1 MSAKDCP
8 AIMEPSYTL
17 HFTREGYQTLGES
30 YAAKMLELLKAQEVA
45 SDTAT
50 NDTAKVDSV
59 ITDSVKTDS
68 SAQDSTIAI
77 KSLSSIRAMES
88 NEPKLYFDNKEQA
101 LFVRVKKNGREFR
114 YRVTG
119 RKN

>member
-1 MSAKDCP
+1 
-8 AIMEPSYTL
+8 
-17 HFTREGYQTLGES
+17 
-30 YAAKMLELLKAQEVA
+30 MLELLKAQEVVP
-45 SDTAT
+45 DTSA
-50 NDTAKVDSV
+50 NDTVKTDSVKTDSV

-77 KSLSSIRAMES
+77 KNLPSMRALES